1 MYLVEVN
8 CREQRPSLHVTLSS
22 PCFLPSSS
30 LSLFNKGKN
39 PVVTKL
45 RTDQIRVVIGW
56 SGWMHTGS
64 HVLLQPQM
72 CPTGVWFL
80 TLHLC
85 RSHFFFLYRSNIKVL
100 LTQPTDHTPQPHR
113 DEADTRAR
121 VRVKDSILV
130 SGPTFQRLTLHLH
143 LYCHFLRRTS
153 NAEVWRARKD
163 PSCVARGLVGW
174 VELSPWRLCFVSK
187 DIMWLNVVISAQRMI
202 FS

>member
-1 MYLVEVN
+1 MN
-8 CREQRPSLHVTLSS
+8 FREQRPSLHVTLSS
-22 PCFLPSSS
+22 PCFLSSSS
-30 LSLFNKGKN
+30 LSIFNKGKN

-72 CPTGVWFL
+72 CQTGVWFL

-121 VRVKDSILV
+121 VRVKYSILI
-130 SGPTFQRLTLHLH
+130 SG

-187 DIMWLNVVISAQRMI
+187 ILCDWM
-202 FS
+202 